1 MPIELHRLE
10 LQLATLQVILEDAIK
25 NGKPFIEQTKI
36 SKQISEIENLIEKRK
51 ELIKSQEGNN

>member
-36 SKQISEIENLIEKRK
+36 RKQILEIEQLIEKRK
-51 ELIKSQEGNN
+51 EFMKSEEGNN

>member
-1 MPIELHRLE
+1 MPIELHRLK

-36 SKQISEIENLIEKRK
+36 RKQILEIEQLIEKRK
-51 ELIKSQEGNN
+51 EFIKSEEGNN

>member
-36 SKQISEIENLIEKRK
+36 RKQILEIEQLIEKRK
-51 ELIKSQEGNN
+51 EFIKSEEGNN